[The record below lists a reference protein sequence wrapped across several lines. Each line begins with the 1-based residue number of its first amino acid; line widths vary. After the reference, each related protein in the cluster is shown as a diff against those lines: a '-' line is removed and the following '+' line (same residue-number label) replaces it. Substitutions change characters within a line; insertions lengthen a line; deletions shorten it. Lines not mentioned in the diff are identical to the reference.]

1 MSVRTL
7 KTTLLASA
15 MSLGALLL
23 ASCSETI
30 DTAQERRSASEKAF
44 LAYKDSTGYERV
56 SLPGAFEDRYV
67 YMKWL
72 QKAEDR
78 SKKPKATDYIRMY
91 YRAGYLLDG
100 IVFDSN
106 ENIADA
112 SLITPMAVKRAS
124 GGLID
129 GMAIALQNM
138 AVGDEAVVVVPWY
151 LAYGEAGVTSGYQT
165 VVPSYMALSFSVKLK
180 EIVGDSN
187 E

>member
-1 MSVRTL
+1 MSVRSITS
-7 KTTLLASA
+7 KLAVVA
-15 MSLGALLL
+15 LGALLL
-23 ASCSETI
+23 TNCTETI
-30 DTAQERRSASEKAF
+30 DTTQERRSASEKAF

-67 YMKWL
+67 YMKWTT
-72 QKAEDR
+72 KATDR
-78 SKKPKATDYIRMY
+78 SQMPKATDYIRMY
-91 YRAGYLLDG
+91 YRAAYLLDG
-100 IVFDSN
+100 IVFDNN

-112 SLITPMAVKRAS
+112 SIIPPMPIKRAS
-124 GGLID
+124 SGLID

-138 AVGDEAVVVVPWY
+138 AVGDEAIVVIPWY
-151 LAYGEAGVTSGYQT
+151 LAYGESGVTSGYRT